1 MKLSSNNRCA
11 RCGRPLPRGGTA
23 YRVKVDVTS
32 TFDGYIPCDPSEDT
46 TAQLRK
52 IAAELKSL
60 PTELLE
66 EEVHLEFAFLIC
78 LPCKERFCANPLN
91 RPLDDTA
98 IPDRISG
105 E

>member
-1 MKLSSNNRCA
+1 MILSSNNHCA
-11 RCGRPLPRGGTA
+11 RCGRPLPKGSTA

-32 TFDGYIPCDPSEDT
+32 TFDGYIPYDPSEDT
-46 TAQLRK
+46 TAQLKK
-52 IAAELKSL
+52 IAAEFKSL
-60 PTELLE
+60 PPELLE
-66 EEVHLEFAFLIC
+66 EEVHQEFAFLIC

-91 RPLDDTA
+91 RPLDDTT